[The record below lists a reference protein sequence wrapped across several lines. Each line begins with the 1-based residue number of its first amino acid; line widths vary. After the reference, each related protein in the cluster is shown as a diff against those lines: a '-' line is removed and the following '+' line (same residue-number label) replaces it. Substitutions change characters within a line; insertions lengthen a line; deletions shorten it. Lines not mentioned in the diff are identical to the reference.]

1 MFAPLGE
8 IIRNGIAQTT
18 PSGLFFAIGEQ
29 LNALSGLALCLIM
42 AWSHMDNP
50 RRNGTLFM
58 SIGLV
63 WFLLCGVLC
72 GTLGIPSL
80 WTVIPTAPLVLLVLR
95 WLTELPWR
103 QLLLIVATASYMVA
117 IVYYLSLVIDVAVLG
132 ADSTNLRVGWPGLV
146 NLLLLDVVALV
157 SLWHPLH
164 DSIPATFDS
173 PSISKGFWQLIWL
186 FPFVSSAIV
195 VWCMPADNSTL
206 LDSHM
211 LEIAFTVAVVYS
223 CFMVLAYFLI
233 WYMIQQSDRLLA
245 ARRRQHYEALQ
256 TLQLQHMNER
266 IHEARQIKHN
276 VRHHIHS
283 LQALAAA
290 EDMDGIRSY
299 LDEMSKHRL
308 LQPAPMQYCEHASLN
323 AVLVY
328 YCDWVRHWGAD
339 AGVKAAVPQYININN
354 AELCSMVG
362 NLLENATEAIT
373 QQTQGERR
381 LKVRIRYRSGPPAA
395 LFITVDNTYGE
406 ADTSI
411 EQIDGDLVSTKH
423 GGTGLGTATVRETA
437 ERHHGTASFEHSDG
451 MFRASVMLCL
461 GD

>member
-206 LDSHM
+206 LDSHV

-266 IHEARQIKHN
+266 IREARQIKHN

-308 LQPAPMQYCEHASLN
+308 L
-323 AVLVY
+323 
-328 YCDWVRHWGAD
+328 GAD
-339 AGVKAAVPQYININN
+339 VDVKAAVPQYININN

-451 MFRASVMLCL
+451 MFHASVMLCL